1 MALITSTITYYRS
14 TYFSIEVTVTPPDGL
29 TAAEALFTVKSDKYD
44 DSATDTTAVIK
55 KDVTLTANTG
65 TIEIE
70 NTDVADT
77 VEPGNYYYSI
87 HIRMSND
94 DVYPFAAGKFKLVAN
109 TTNRET

>member
-14 TYFSIEVTVTPPDGL
+14 TYFTIEVDVTPPDGL
-29 TAAEALFTVKSDKYD
+29 TAAEALFTVKEDKYD
-44 DSATDTTAVIK
+44 DSTTDTTAIIK
-55 KDVTLTANTG
+55 KDVMLTANVG

-87 HIRMSND
+87 HIRMSNN
-94 DVYPFAAGKFKLVAN
+94 DVYPFAAGKFVLKAD

>member
-14 TYFSIEVTVTPPDGL
+14 TYFSIEVDVTPPDGL
-29 TAAEALFTVKSDKYD
+29 TAAEALFTVKEEKYD
-44 DSATDTTAVIK
+44 DSATDATAVIK
-55 KDVTLTANTG
+55 KDVLLSSNSG

-87 HIRMSND
+87 HVRMDNN

-109 TTNRET
+109 TTNREN